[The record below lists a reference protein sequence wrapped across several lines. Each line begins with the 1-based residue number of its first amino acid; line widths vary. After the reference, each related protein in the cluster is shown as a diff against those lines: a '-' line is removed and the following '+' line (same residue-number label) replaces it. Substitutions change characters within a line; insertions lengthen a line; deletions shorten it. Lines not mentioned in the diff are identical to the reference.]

1 MFHMEQFNSRHDGGF
16 KRVKESAFRSPH
28 SARSNLGAVNF
39 ELGMLAL
46 FLRENDINLGTLPY
60 GARQFDFGTVQKR
73 GVFDN

>member
-1 MFHMEQFNSRHDGGF
+1 MMAVSNAS
-16 KRVKESAFRSPH
+16 KNLL
-28 SARSNLGAVNF
+28 SARRIARASNLGAVNF

-60 GARQFDFGTVQKR
+60 GACQFDFGTVQKR